1 MIERCKMMDGKAR
14 ISNGNGL
21 SAILQLKEED
31 PQSLSMNTLINAT
44 ALNLEDGEVKD
55 QLSFAYQRLSLMEA
69 MESDKL
75 LQYCCVDKL

>member
-1 MIERCKMMDGKAR
+1 MMDGKAR

-21 SAILQLKEED
+21 SAILQLKEDD
-31 PQSLSMNTLINAT
+31 PQSFGMNTLINAT

>member
-1 MIERCKMMDGKAR
+1 MDGKAR

-31 PQSLSMNTLINAT
+31 PQSLSMNSLINAT

>member
-1 MIERCKMMDGKAR
+1 MMDGKAR

-31 PQSLSMNTLINAT
+31 PQSLSMNSLINAT

>member
-1 MIERCKMMDGKAR
+1 MMDGKAR

-31 PQSLSMNTLINAT
+31 PQSFSMNTLINAT

-75 LQYCCVDKL
+75 LQNAV

>member
-1 MIERCKMMDGKAR
+1 MDGKAK

-31 PQSLSMNTLINAT
+31 PQSLSMNSLINAT

>member
-1 MIERCKMMDGKAR
+1 MDGKTR
-14 ISNGNGL
+14 ISNGNGF

-31 PQSLSMNTLINAT
+31 PQSFSMNTLINAT

>member
-1 MIERCKMMDGKAR
+1 MMDGKAR

-31 PQSLSMNTLINAT
+31 PQSLSMNSLINAT

-75 LQYCCVDKL
+75 LQNAV